1 MPQSVA
7 AAADQSAPCSETRSA
22 CSGSRCTSA
31 HSVGRLFGRALIIT
45 AVAGLIA
52 VADSAR
58 RPFQLSL
65 NPNTLTP
72 APLPAP
78 TPAPSTEPAPI
89 QSDPAAAPLDV
100 RITLAQAKG
109 LYDSLAAD
117 FIDAREP
124 HEFAPGHIPGA
135 YNLTQS
141 HFAGSK
147 TPEALEILDPSRPVV
162 IYCGGGDCH
171 ASENVAILLQ
181 QAGFTSIHIMIDGF
195 PAWVAAGYESEAAA
209 DDSPEGGGS

>member
-7 AAADQSAPCSETRSA
+7 AAADQPSAPPALRSSCCA
-22 CSGSRCTSA
+22 SRCQP
-31 HSVGRLFGRALIIT
+31 GRVIGRALIIV

-65 NPNTLTP
+65 NPTTLTP
-72 APLPAP
+72 APVAP
-78 TPAPSTEPAPI
+78 LATEPDSP
-89 QSDPAAAPLDV
+89 AAPLDV
-100 RITLAQAKG
+100 RITLAQAKH

-124 HEFAPGHIPGA
+124 HEFNPGHIPGA

-147 TPEALEILDPSRPVV
+147 TPEALEVLDPARPVV
-162 IYCGGGDCH
+162 IYCGGGECH

-195 PAWVAAGYESEAAA
+195 PAWVAAGYESEATF

>member
-7 AAADQSAPCSETRSA
+7 AAADQSPAPSALRSSCCA
-22 CSGSRCTSA
+22 ARC
-31 HSVGRLFGRALIIT
+31 HPGRVIGRALIIV

-58 RPFQLSL
+58 RPFPLSL

-72 APLPAP
+72 APIP
-78 TPAPSTEPAPI
+78 TPTPSPSPSTDPGQAPA
-89 QSDPAAAPLDV
+89 QSDPAAAPLEV
-100 RITLAQAKG
+100 RITLAQAKA

-124 HEFAPGHIPGA
+124 FEFNPGHIPGA

-147 TPEALEILDPSRPVV
+147 TPEALEILDPTRPVV
-162 IYCGGGDCH
+162 IYCGGGECH

-195 PAWVAAGYESEAAA
+195 PAWVAAGYESEATI